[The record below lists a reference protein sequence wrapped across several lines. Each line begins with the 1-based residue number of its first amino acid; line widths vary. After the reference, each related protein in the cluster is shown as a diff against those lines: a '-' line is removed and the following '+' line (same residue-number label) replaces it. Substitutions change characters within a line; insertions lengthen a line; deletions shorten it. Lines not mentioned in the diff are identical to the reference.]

1 MSDSSYLTRTQIYR
15 ALLGTGWNMGEAAP
29 AYMEFWTGSQIVP
42 PNPHIVLKPRDPNL
56 VRMSDSLQAEQDVLA
71 SLNVNNNWMDPSSWP
86 ERFLGA
92 DFPDISRGASIGDR
106 KTNPQVASVRRE
118 WFIRLKTMNDSIL
131 ANMAADEFFTF
142 GNPATMSESQAIAAG
157 LDTGDYRTGDTLK
170 NAMKEEL
177 RRMRNHYALQDPDDP
192 SAGTRPIK
200 SSLYN
205 VIAYATENDSRTTYT
220 GHSTSMSSW
229 SLEDFLL
236 LERKAHNRPEPNLF
250 TLNAAPHN
258 TPYPNSTTYVGTR
271 ILVRIAALHN
281 ALYGSEIDPLSYDLF
296 KVRGGSDWGLWDSVI
311 ANIYAAIEVLVAD
324 IEELRETAPAKQQA
338 REDAALD
345 ALNATLEETG
355 FSLRQPTETEI
366 STFAGNTKYKN
377 YFNTTF
383 QQGVIESVPIIHNLY
398 LTEKYFDGISQAF
411 SAPKIRA
418 LDMLIDILRED
429 HDFLTEP
436 NMKRPAA
443 AAAIAAANGDNNFNF
458 EARDFI
464 LKMLIETPIEIL
476 KGIVELVDP
485 HVAIT
490 KLIKTGSA
498 AAFNN
503 GVIALDAGPADTI
516 NQMLKEEFGE
526 DTPLRTSGEQLMGL
540 IVCLVEAGFTAGEN
554 GLWAAIDSQGLPEPP
569 ANFFPTATLDGG
581 IDFTGTVSGMIMA
594 PPLPLGLLYL
604 LLELIRNKLNE
615 TQNVDQPTTD
625 PGCDPEEG
633 D

>member
-15 ALLGTGWNMGEAAP
+15 ALLGTGWNLGTASDP
-29 AYMEFWTGSQIVP
+29 DIQP
-42 PNPHIVLKPRDPNL
+42 PNPQLVFKPR
-56 VRMSDSLQAEQDVLA
+56 SDLGFRRESWTSGQNEITIDSWQAEQDVLT
-71 SLNVNNNWMDPSSWP
+71 SLGAENNWM
-86 ERFLGA
+86 ERFLGSDLPGQIITA
-92 DFPDISRGASIGDR
+92 GIGDR
-106 KTNPQVASVRRE
+106 KTNPQAPSRRRD

-131 ANMAADEFFTF
+131 QNLAADEFFTF
-142 GNPATMSESQAIAAG
+142 GNPATMSESLAIAAG
-157 LDTGDYRTGDTLK
+157 LATGDYRTGDTLK

-177 RRMRNHYALQDPDDP
+177 RRMRNYYTLKDSDDP
-192 SAGTRPIK
+192 SAGTRPTK
-200 SSLYN
+200 SSLYYDM
-205 VIAYATENDSRTTYT
+205 AYATGNDSRTTYT

-250 TLNAAPHN
+250 TLNAAAAN

-296 KVRGGSDWGLWDSVI
+296 RVRTSGHINTQVWDMII